1 MPSEDYDRFSD
12 ADLGRLV
19 ADVKQ
24 LPRCRAMASQ
34 NLPSTCSRCLPL
46 IMDKFLLQQQVLERL
61 AEDLLQAEQA
71 VRAAHETA
79 SDEENIAENKYDT
92 LGLEAAYLATGQA
105 RRAEAIRQA
114 MAHWRQFRPSP
125 YDASKGIQLGAL
137 VCLVDSDDKQQQL
150 FLGPD
155 GGSMKLVSGAQL
167 VQVISSEAP
176 LGRSMLGRRE
186 GDGVSIQVAATQQRF
201 EVLRVQ

>member
-1 MPSEDYDRFSD
+1 MGDRTVFIAEVNLQPTEASKAGGALHNEDLTT
-12 ADLGRLV
+12 A
-19 ADVKQ
+19 
-24 LPRCRAMASQ
+24 
-34 NLPSTCSRCLPL
+34 CSRCPPF

-71 VRAAHETA
+71 ARAAHKTA
-79 SDEENIAENKYDT
+79 THEENIAENKYDT

-114 MAHWRQFRPSP
+114 MANWRQFRPRR

-137 VCLVDSDDKQQQL
+137 VCLVDTDDKQQQL
-150 FLGPD
+150 FFGPD

-176 LGRSMLGRRE
+176 LGRAMLGKC
-186 GDGVSIQVAATQQRF
+186 
-201 EVLRVQ
+201 EVMRCRYRSL